1 MTRWIAVFLSTI
13 SLVGLMG
20 TSQTYAQE
28 VGPGP
33 GVVEVTIIPGGGT
46 FFTEGSDTQ
55 ETKFGNYDLGAGVTV
70 NFNRYVGVEGE
81 VSGAIGIKQD
91 LQFGGLTSNL
101 KSPNAVSYSGNIVL
115 SAPTGTSVTP
125 YVTGGIGGLSL
136 LEKISLGIN
145 GTETFL
151 TGNVGG
157 GVKWYPGR
165 WGLRGD
171 YRFVTARARDD
182 APAFFGHETRYGH
195 RVYGAV
201 VVNVGR

>member
-1 MTRWIAVFLSTI
+1 MTRWIAVFLATI
-13 SLVGLMG
+13 ALVGG
-20 TSQTYAQE
+20 REAYAQE
-28 VGPGP
+28 SAPGP
-33 GVVEVTIIPGGGT
+33 GVVEVTLIPGGGT
-46 FFTEGSDTQ
+46 FFTKGADTQ
-55 ETKFGNYDLGAGVTV
+55 ETSFGNYDLGAGVTV

-81 VSGAIGIKQD
+81 VSGALGIKQD

-101 KSPNAVSYSGNIVL
+101 KTPNAVNYSGNVVI
-115 SAPTGTSVTP
+115 SAPTRSPVTP

-136 LEKISLGIN
+136 LQTTGLGID

-157 GVKWYPGR
+157 GLKWYSGR

-171 YRFVTARARDD
+171 YRFVAARSRDD

-201 VVNVGR
+201 VVNVRR